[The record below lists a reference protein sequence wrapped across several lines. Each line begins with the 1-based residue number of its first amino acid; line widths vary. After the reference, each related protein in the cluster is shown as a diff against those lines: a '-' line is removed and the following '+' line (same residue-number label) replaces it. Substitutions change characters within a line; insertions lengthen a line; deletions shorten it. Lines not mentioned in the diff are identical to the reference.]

1 MAVVGYILMQVPSNM
16 LLAKIKYPSWYIA
29 GAMLIWGM
37 IVSLMDALARGRL
50 QSQT

>member
-1 MAVVGYILMQVPSNM
+1 MQVPSNM

-37 IVSLMDALARGRL
+37 IVRPITTPVHGKLK
-50 QSQT
+50 T

>member
-1 MAVVGYILMQVPSNM
+1 MTAVGYILMQVPSNM

-37 IVSLMDALARGRL
+37 IVRPIIPPVHGKL
-50 QSQT
+50 QT